1 MVIVLSRRLVLSMFA
16 AGVTGAHGFQ
26 CTWDGHIDAVAG
38 LIEHLVDQG
47 RDRQGLPAF
56 TTVDLL
62 GHSYGAFVHA
72 RVGMID
78 YSARGCL
85 GDVWGMCE
93 DV

>member
-1 MVIVLSRRLVLSMFA
+1 MFA

-47 RDRQGLPAF
+47 RDRQGRPAF

-78 YSARGCL
+78 YSVRGSL
-85 GDVWGMCE
+85 GDA
-93 DV
+93 